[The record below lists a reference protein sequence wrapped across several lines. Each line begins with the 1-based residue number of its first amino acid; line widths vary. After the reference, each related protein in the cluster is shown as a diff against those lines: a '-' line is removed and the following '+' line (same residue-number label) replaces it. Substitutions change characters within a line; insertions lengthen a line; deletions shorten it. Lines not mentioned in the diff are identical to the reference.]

1 MMNYS
6 PIPAMILA
14 GVFFLTACVS
24 NKKFMAETTHLKHEQ
39 DSLSAVFAN
48 QLELADYQL
57 NDLKL
62 QLAEKKGENNT
73 LEAMRQ
79 KLEQRVVNLEDEI
92 ESLNNQILS
101 LQQSSDKAL
110 QQKAVEVAAKE
121 KILKDLKGQIEE
133 RERAM
138 EKIHMKLEAVLQS
151 FDSTSTFWS
160 AGMKERKVHITLY
173 ESLLFRTGSTRVRT
187 KGIEVSR
194 KLAEVLSRHPEV
206 LIRVE
211 GHTDNKPPKRGRG
224 IQDNWDL
231 SVLRAASVVRLLTKE
246 FELSPNQVLAAGKG
260 EFAPKTSN
268 ETEEGK
274 AQNRR
279 IELVIL
285 PRVEDILTKV
295 KASVE

>member
-1 MMNYS
+1 
-6 PIPAMILA
+6 LA
-14 GVFFLTACVS
+14 LVFFLTACVS
-24 NKKFMAETTHLKHEQ
+24 NKKFLAETSQLKHEQ
-39 DSLSAVFAN
+39 DSLNAVHAN

-62 QLAEKKGENNT
+62 QLAEKKGENNA

-121 KILKDLKGQIEE
+121 KILKDLKAEIEG
-133 RERAM
+133 RESAM
-138 EKIHMKLEAVLQS
+138 EQIRIELETVLQS
-151 FDSTSTFWS
+151 ADSTATFWS
-160 AGMKERKVHITLY
+160 AEMKERKIHVILY

-187 KGIEVSR
+187 KGTEVLG
-194 KLAEVLSRHPEV
+194 KLAEVLAHHPEV
-206 LIRVE
+206 LIRVV
-211 GHTDNKPPKRGRG
+211 GHTDNKRPNRGRG

-231 SVLRAASVVRLLTKE
+231 SVLRATSVVRLLTKE

-268 ETEEGK
+268 ETTEGK

-279 IELVIL
+279 IELIIL
-285 PRVEDILTKV
+285 PRIEDILTKV

>member
-1 MMNYS
+1 MKNF
-6 PIPAMILA
+6 PRITTIIL
-14 GVFFLTACVS
+14 GSIFLLNACVS
-24 NKKFMAETTHLKHEQ
+24 NKKFLAETSQLKHEQ
-39 DSLSAVFAN
+39 DSLNAVHAN

-62 QLAEKKGENNT
+62 QLAEKKGENNA
-73 LEAMRQ
+73 LETMRQ

-121 KILKDLKGQIEE
+121 KILKDLKAEIEG
-133 RERAM
+133 RESAM
-138 EKIHMKLEAVLQS
+138 EQIRMELVTVLQS
-151 FDSTSTFWS
+151 LDSTATYWS
-160 AGMKERKVHITLY
+160 AEMKKRQVHITLY
-173 ESLLFRTGSTRVRT
+173 ESLLFRKGSTRVRT
-187 KGIEVSR
+187 KGTEVLG
-194 KLAEVLSRHPEV
+194 KLAEVLVRHPEV
-206 LIRVE
+206 LIRVV
-211 GHTDNKPPKRGRG
+211 GHTDNKPPSRGRG

-231 SVLRAASVVRLLTKE
+231 SVLRATSVVRLLTKE

-268 ETEEGK
+268 ETAEGK

-279 IELVIL
+279 IELVVL